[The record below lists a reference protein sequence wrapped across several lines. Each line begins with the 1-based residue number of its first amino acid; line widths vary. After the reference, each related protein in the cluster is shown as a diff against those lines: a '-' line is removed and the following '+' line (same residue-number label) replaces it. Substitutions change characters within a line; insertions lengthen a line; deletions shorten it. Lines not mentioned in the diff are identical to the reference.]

1 MINRAGHR
9 ISGRA
14 DQRISGL
21 ADQRINGSAD
31 QRTSGLT
38 DQRTSRISGSADQP
52 EHAADQRIS
61 GPADQRI
68 SGPADQRTS
77 GPADQRIS
85 ESADQRTQRIS
96 GSTVQR
102 ISGSDNPTIISP
114 FTHKHV
120 CTPEILGHIGTSRA
134 EKNQHAADVCTIFHS
149 WNMHVPL
156 HTRFL
161 THMFLHFTHRSFRH
175 KFGIAISTHFC
186 TSDAL
191 FRRGRPTIGK
201 RKLDFYFNVE

>member
-1 MINRAGHR
+1 MAPCVPNH
-9 ISGRA
+9 ISR
-14 DQRISGL
+14 SL
-21 ADQRINGSAD
+21 AAQKLLYSLLLI
-31 QRTSGLT
+31 T
-38 DQRTSRISGSADQP
+38 DQQSGP
-52 EHAADQRIS
+52 ADQRIS

-68 SGPADQRTS
+68 SGPADQRIS
-77 GPADQRIS
+77 ESADPADQRINGPADQRIRQPH
-85 ESADQRTQRIS
+85 D
-96 GSTVQR
+96 
-102 ISGSDNPTIISP
+102 
-114 FTHKHV
+114 HKSFYTHV
-120 CTPEILGHIGTSRA
+120 CTHEILGHIGTSRA